1 MTPSRVIAGHTAGV
15 APAGTEIGRWCSWE
29 GTLAHNTASMF
40 RESVILVTL
49 VAGIAARFVRSYPPR
64 QEALTRCLA
73 FAGFQLQVVHLMDTN
88 SIIIVVVIVL
98 IVLFVLGYFGRGR
111 FRG

>member
-1 MTPSRVIAGHTAGV
+1 M
-15 APAGTEIGRWCSWE
+15 
-29 GTLAHNTASMF
+29 
-40 RESVILVTL
+40 
-49 VAGIAARFVRSYPPR
+49 AGIAARLIPSLPTR

-73 FAGFQLQVVHLMDTN
+73 SAGFEQQVVIMDTN
-88 SIIIVVVIVL
+88 SIVIVVVIVL